1 MYMDLLAAA
10 LVLFLSFVYISNKK
24 EPRKIFGVYSQPGK
38 WYFIKYPVFLTLL
51 VLRRLKYYL
60 VGKSLFSEKEFD
72 RRQPLSNEPKAFDA
86 IFFHGV
92 SQNNIFLTAGA
103 ERRHQGV
110 INGLIYLQHPQFGL
124 LETPKLPNTKL
135 IEDSTM
141 SDKSWAAEGFE
152 YYPVEPMKKWK
163 LSYKGKMRVH
173 GTDKLVQVE
182 MQATW
187 FSDLPWFFYDVEL
200 PAKSLARSFARET
213 WSRELFEKLK
223 EAHQSHYEQHGFL
236 EGTLK
241 VDSKEVPLKLD
252 AFRDH
257 SFGKKRDWTIMHRYI
272 YQMFY
277 LENQTR
283 IVLGLVS
290 QPYTASHYEMGYVV
304 HANGKIEAIESCDL
318 RLWQHGESG
327 RPSDEIGFTFEA
339 GQHIYE
345 CKVVYEH
352 TVAHFVGNNSEVK
365 MYERFGK
372 CEVNSLKGKV
382 ISEWNYSNTNGKFN
396 LDQYN
401 I

>member
-163 LSYKGKMRVH
+163 LSYKGKMR
-173 GTDKLVQVE
+173 
-182 MQATW
+182 
-187 FSDLPWFFYDVEL
+187 
-200 PAKSLARSFARET
+200 
-213 WSRELFEKLK
+213 
-223 EAHQSHYEQHGFL
+223 AHQSHYEQHGFL